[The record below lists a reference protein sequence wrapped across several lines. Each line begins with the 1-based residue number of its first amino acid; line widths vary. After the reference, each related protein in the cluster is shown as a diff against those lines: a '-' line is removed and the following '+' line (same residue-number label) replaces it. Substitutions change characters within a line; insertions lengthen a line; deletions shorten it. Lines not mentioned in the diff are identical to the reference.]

1 MSDVKNELEQ
11 LSEEMTKLLTEGEA
25 LVSLSKPKGSLD
37 MEITVKSTPFISAFM
52 GSAIGHTNRKLA
64 VAMLIGLLCAIFRE
78 NEDKTEEMNDII
90 TALSSVLSME
100 EIKIMEES
108 AIAAYVMRKNVE
120 AGKIERNDIN
130 ENTNT
135 NSIANVFGNIN
146 TNTVQ

>member
-1 MSDVKNELEQ
+1 MSDVENELKQ

-37 MEITVKSTPFISAFM
+37 MEINVKSTPFISAFM
-52 GSAIGHTNRKLA
+52 ASAIGHTNRKLA
-64 VAMLIGLLCAIFRE
+64 VAMLTGLLCAIFRE

-100 EIKIMEES
+100 EIEIMEQS

-120 AGKIERNDIN
+120 VGKIERNDIN

>member
-1 MSDVKNELEQ
+1 MVVTIWDTDWCYNKESFPNIYCMKLSSYHQQ
-11 LSEEMTKLLTEGEA
+11 LGDTINFVRDEVDTT
-25 LVSLSKPKGSLD
+25 
-37 MEITVKSTPFISAFM
+37 
-52 GSAIGHTNRKLA
+52 LA
-64 VAMLIGLLCAIFRE
+64 CDKRYIFRE

>member
-1 MSDVKNELEQ
+1 MSDVGNELKQ

-25 LVSLSKPKGSLD
+25 LISLSKPKGSLD
-37 MEITVKSTPFISAFM
+37 MEINVKSTPFISAFM
-52 GSAIGHTNRKLA
+52 ASAIGHTNRKLA

-120 AGKIERNDIN
+120 VGKIERNDIN

>member
-1 MSDVKNELEQ
+1 MSDVKNELKQ

-25 LVSLSKPKGSLD
+25 LVSLSKPKGSLG

-52 GSAIGHTNRKLA
+52 ASAIGHTNRKLA
-64 VAMLIGLLCAIFRE
+64 VAMLTGLLCALFKA

-100 EIKIMEES
+100 EIEIMEES

-120 AGKIERNDIN
+120 VGKIERNDLD
-130 ENTNT
+130 ENMSSD
-135 NSIANVFGNIN
+135 SIANVFGNIN